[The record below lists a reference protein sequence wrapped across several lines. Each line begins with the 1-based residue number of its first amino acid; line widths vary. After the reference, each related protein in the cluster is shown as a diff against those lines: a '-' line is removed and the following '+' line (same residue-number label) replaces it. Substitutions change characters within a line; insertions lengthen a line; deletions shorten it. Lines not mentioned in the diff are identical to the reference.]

1 MATMNESLVAPLDK
15 NATSFAHRG
24 NFRWIDG
31 LLFSYQSGW
40 NGWQVAATVLII
52 LVAYDQRTPPAI
64 LEAAM
69 RC

>member
-1 MATMNESLVAPLDK
+1 MNENLVEPLVK
-15 NATSFAHRG
+15 NATSLAHRG
-24 NFRWIDG
+24 NSRWIDG
-31 LLFSYQSGW
+31 LLLSCQSGW

-52 LVAYDQRTPPAI
+52 LVAYDQRTPSAI